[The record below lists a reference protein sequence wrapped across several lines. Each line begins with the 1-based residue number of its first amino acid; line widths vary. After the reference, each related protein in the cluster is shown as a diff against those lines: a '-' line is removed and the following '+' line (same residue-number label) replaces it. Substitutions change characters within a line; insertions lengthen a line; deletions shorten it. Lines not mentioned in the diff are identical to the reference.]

1 MSLINDALRRARQ
14 AQPAGASR
22 AATSPMRPVEAAP
35 RPGHGSLF
43 TLPFL
48 GAVILLV
55 AGITLWGWSRAGRMM
70 DIKVRANDRNSSG
83 ETVSIPDPPVTPPL
97 SQPVPVVAVVPSSA
111 TGILPTNAI
120 AAPSVEPGVNG
131 TNLVESP
138 RSDPPSYKLQGI
150 FYKKGNP
157 SAAINGRTVFVGGRV
172 GDARVT
178 AITQESV
185 TIVTGAG
192 EKKELQIGD

>member
-22 AATSPMRPVEAAP
+22 AATPPLRPVEAAP

-43 TLPFL
+43 TLPFM
-48 GAVILLV
+48 GAVVLLV
-55 AGITLWGWSRAGRMM
+55 AGITLWGWSRAGRTI
-70 DIKVRANDRNSSG
+70 DIKVRASDRTSSS
-83 ETVSIPDPPVTPPL
+83 ETVSIPEPPVTPPL
-97 SQPVPVVAVVPSSA
+97 SPPVPVAAAVPSPT
-111 TGILPTNAI
+111 TGILSSNVI
-120 AAPSVEPGVNG
+120 AVPSVEPAMNG

-138 RSDPPSYKLQGI
+138 RPEPTSYKLQGI

-157 SAAINGRTVFVGGRV
+157 SAAINGRTVFVGNRI

-192 EKKELQIGD
+192 ETKELQIGD